1 MQLIIYR
8 ENFFTLKERGRE
20 NEGGMDREEGTRE
33 ESNCFF
39 FYTAPQM
46 VPHCVKMPSW
56 HIIQSTAKIK
66 EPMN

>member
-1 MQLIIYR
+1 MR
-8 ENFFTLKERGRE
+8 VAWTERKGRE
-20 NEGGMDREEGTRE
+20 RNPIV
-33 ESNCFF
+33 F

-56 HIIQSTAKIK
+56 HIIKSTAKIK